1 MSGLII
7 RLWKFNLYHF
17 KTARFADNES
27 VEPNFAKTRVS
38 HDRFAIKERGI
49 INQSAISR
57 VCKAVHSLYRGAFVA
72 IYQTKERALLRR
84 RRGRDER
91 MVAGAKRAHD

>member
-1 MSGLII
+1 M
-7 RLWKFNLYHF
+7 
-17 KTARFADNES
+17 
-27 VEPNFAKTRVS
+27 RVS
-38 HDRFAIKERGI
+38 HDRFAVEERGM

-57 VCKAVHSLYRGAFVA
+57 VCKAHSLYRGAFIA